1 MRPVGEQCR
10 LEQCKA
16 RLQVIASLMY
26 PAPPRNWI
34 GSPAM
39 NRRTSM
45 QTGRTELVQL
55 CLEGDDSAWAR
66 LVEEYRGL
74 VYGICY
80 LFCGSTQDAED
91 LMQDTFLK
99 IWTNLASYDPTRGEL
114 KGWIA
119 TVTRNQRVD
128 RYRRSGQQRL
138 TDSMDSLCEGRDQSG
153 ALPLSQRLA
162 DPRPTPHDFAV
173 TSEVNAIVTNA
184 VKKISPEMR
193 EVVTM
198 RFVHELDNQEI
209 AHRLRIPEGTVKSR
223 TNRGRAQLASLLSP
237 MRQALGAA

>member
-1 MRPVGEQCR
+1 
-10 LEQCKA
+10 
-16 RLQVIASLMY
+16 
-26 PAPPRNWI
+26 
-34 GSPAM
+34 M
-39 NRRTSM
+39 NKESD
-45 QTGRTELVQL
+45 ELVQL
-55 CLEGDDSAWAR
+55 CLSGDDDAWAH

-74 VYGICY
+74 VYSICY

-91 LMQDTFLK
+91 LVQDTFLK
-99 IWTNLASYDPTRGEL
+99 IWMNLASYDPSRGEL

-138 TDSMDSLCEGRDQSG
+138 TDSMDSVAQGRGQSNTDPD
-153 ALPLSQRLA
+153 ATALSQRIP
-162 DPRPTPHDFAV
+162 DRRPTPHEAAV
-173 TSEVNAIVTNA
+173 TSEITSIVTRA

-223 TNRGRAQLASLLSP
+223 TNRGRAQLASLLHP
-237 MRQALGAA
+237 MRHALGAA

>member
-1 MRPVGEQCR
+1 MIEG
-10 LEQCKA
+10 A
-16 RLQVIASLMY
+16 
-26 PAPPRNWI
+26 
-34 GSPAM
+34 GSMSAE
-39 NRRTSM
+39 
-45 QTGRTELVQL
+45 RTELVQL
-55 CLEGDDSAWAR
+55 CLSGDDDAWAS

-74 VYGICY
+74 VYSICY

-91 LMQDTFLK
+91 LVQDTFLK
-99 IWTNLASYDPTRGEL
+99 IWMNLASYDPSRGEL

-128 RYRRSGQQRL
+128 RYRRSGQQRR
-138 TDSMDSLCEGRDQSG
+138 TDSIDSISEGWDQSG
-153 ALPLSQRLA
+153 TMTLAQRIP
-162 DPRPTPHDFAV
+162 DPRPTPHDVAV
-173 TSEVNAIVTNA
+173 TSEVTTIVSKA

-223 TNRGRAQLASLLSP
+223 TNRGRAQLASLLTP
-237 MRQALGAA
+237 MRHALGAA

>member
-1 MRPVGEQCR
+1 MPET
-10 LEQCKA
+10 A
-16 RLQVIASLMY
+16 RS
-26 PAPPRNWI
+26 N
-34 GSPAM
+34 AM
-39 NRRTSM
+39 N
-45 QTGRTELVQL
+45 TGGTELVQL
-55 CLEGDDSAWAR
+55 CLSGDDDAWAR

-74 VYGICY
+74 VYSICY

-91 LMQDTFLK
+91 LVQDAFLK
-99 IWTNLASYDPTRGEL
+99 IWMNLASYDPARGEL

-128 RYRRSGQQRL
+128 RFRRSGQQRL
-138 TDSMDSLCEGRDQSG
+138 TDSIDSAAEGRDFSG
-153 ALPLSQRLA
+153 SAPMTIAQRIA
-162 DPRPTPHDFAV
+162 DPRPTPHDVAV
-173 TSEVNAIVTNA
+173 TSEVTSIVTRA
-184 VKKISPEMR
+184 VRKISPEMR

-237 MRQALGAA
+237 MRTALGAA